1 VTIALPLIE
10 YPLAEE
16 SDERRTS
23 FEREALVH
31 LDALF
36 RVALRFV
43 GNAADADDLVQ
54 DTLFRAYQAWH
65 QFERGTNAKGWLITI
80 LRHVFINDY
89 RRNVRRRQ
97 ILTSDAPP
105 AVEHTTVRFFDDLV
119 DDEVVRAIDA
129 LPLQFREVVML
140 RDVED
145 LTYEEIATMLGI
157 PVGTVKSRL
166 FRARELLQK
175 ALRAYA
181 VSTGVIR
188 EREPM
193 IGAMS

>member
-1 VTIALPLIE
+1 MTIALPLIE
-10 YPLAEE
+10 YPFAEE
-16 SDERRTS
+16 SDERRAS

-54 DTLFRAYQAWH
+54 DTLFRAYQAWD
-65 QFERGTNAKGWLITI
+65 QFELGTNAKGWLITI

-89 RRNVRRRQ
+89 RRSVRRRQ
-97 ILTSDAPP
+97 ILTSDAP

-129 LPLQFREVVML
+129 LPMQFREVVML

-175 ALRAYA
+175 ALREYA

-188 EREPM
+188 NPL
-193 IGAMS
+193 

>member
-1 VTIALPLIE
+1 MTIALPLIE

-16 SDERRTS
+16 SDERRAS

-175 ALRAYA
+175 ALREYA

-188 EREPM
+188 DREPM
-193 IGAMS
+193 MEAMA

>member
-1 VTIALPLIE
+1 MALPLLDL
-10 YPLAEE
+10 PLEE
-16 SDERRTS
+16 SDERRLS

-43 GNAADADDLVQ
+43 GNGADADDLVQ
-54 DTLFRAYQAWH
+54 DTLFRAYQAWD

-97 ILTSDAPP
+97 ILNSDAPP

-119 DDEVVRAIDA
+119 DDEVIRAIDG

-145 LTYEEIATMLGI
+145 LTYEEIAGMLGI

-175 ALRAYA
+175 ALREYA

-188 EREPM
+188 EPATLE
-193 IGAMS
+193 S

>member
-1 VTIALPLIE
+1 MTIALPLIE

-16 SDERRTS
+16 SDERRAS
-23 FEREALVH
+23 FEREALIH

-54 DTLFRAYQAWH
+54 DTLFRAYQAWD

-89 RRNVRRRQ
+89 RRNLRRRQ

-145 LTYEEIATMLGI
+145 LTYEEIAVMLRI

-166 FRARELLQK
+166 FRARELLQN
-175 ALRAYA
+175 ALREYA

-188 EREPM
+188 EAAALE
-193 IGAMS
+193 S

>member
-1 VTIALPLIE
+1 MALPLLDL
-10 YPLAEE
+10 PLAEE
-16 SDERRTS
+16 SDERRSS

-54 DTLFRAYQAWH
+54 DTLFRAYQAWD

-105 AVEHTTVRFFDDLV
+105 AAEHTTVRFFDDLV
-119 DDEVVRAIDA
+119 DDEVIRAIDV

-145 LTYEEIATMLGI
+145 LTYEEIAGMLGI

-166 FRARELLQK
+166 FRARELLQT
-175 ALRAYA
+175 ALRGYA

-188 EREPM
+188 EPATLE
-193 IGAMS
+193 S